1 MQTSTPQ
8 GEEVFAWL
16 AEQSLSIYSAVFA
29 RHKLDTLRKVSLLTP
44 TQLDTINA
52 DLNVVTGSSTSET
65 VLVQEGQRVTL
76 GEAVA
81 ALKNSP
87 QAMSLKER
95 LRTYRDPTVSS
106 FNLVGAQ
113 NQIEVL
119 ATKTKWIVLLVI
131 MVGLFGGWM
140 IFTSISRWGVLNFSD
155 EPHVVNAVSVQVSN
169 DSVTWRDIRCKND
182 PCIFDTRPA
191 DASLGM
197 DEVATG
203 YFPQH
208 EQVLGGSGRG
218 REVER

>member
-95 LRTYRDPTVSS
+95 LRTYRDPTVSGL
-106 FNLVGAQ
+106 NLVGAQ
-113 NQIEVL
+113 NQLEGESCRKSVVSSSKCVCGQQSSSMHGIRVIDVL
-119 ATKTKWIVLLVI
+119 YLHAWRFVRVRACAPSPC
-131 MVGLFGGWM
+131 
-140 IFTSISRWGVLNFSD
+140 SILTCVFSWPGPCAD
-155 EPHVVNAVSVQVSN
+155 
-169 DSVTWRDIRCKND
+169 DSAPW
-182 PCIFDTRPA
+182 
-191 DASLGM
+191 
-197 DEVATG
+197 
-203 YFPQH
+203 
-208 EQVLGGSGRG
+208 
-218 REVER
+218 